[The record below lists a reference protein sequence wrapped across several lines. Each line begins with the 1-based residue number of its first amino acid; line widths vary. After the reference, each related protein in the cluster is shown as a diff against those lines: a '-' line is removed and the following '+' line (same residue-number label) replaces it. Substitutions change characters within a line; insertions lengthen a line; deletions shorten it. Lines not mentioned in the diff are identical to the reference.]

1 MAENDVS
8 WSFGGYDPG
17 RLRVCQRRRKR
28 SACSASLS
36 IVVLWAFEAF
46 RRPSEQR
53 NVIFCH
59 FAEASLPGRQRHAPA
74 SAPDRARAGQPLARC
89 LPAPARPSQKKGL
102 PANSGLAEE
111 QGPCRHAV
119 ASGASRPKADGP
131 LAPKRGPR
139 WHVCR
144 LRAHRASPCRRM
156 MFDKCSELGRQAASL
171 LWEGAW
177 RGAGPVGRIWRSKNR
192 RKAA

>member
-8 WSFGGYDPG
+8 WSFGGCDPG
-17 RLRVCQRRRKR
+17 HLRVCQRRRKR

-89 LPAPARPSQKKGL
+89 LPAPARPFQKKGL
-102 PANSGLAEE
+102 PVNGGLAEGQE
-111 QGPCRHAV
+111 LCRHAV
-119 ASGASRPKADGP
+119 ARGLPAPRPMVLWCRNEDPDGTCAGFESTGH
-131 LAPKRGPR
+131 L
-139 WHVCR
+139 HVG
-144 LRAHRASPCRRM
+144 
-156 MFDKCSELGRQAASL
+156 E
-171 LWEGAW
+171 
-177 RGAGPVGRIWRSKNR
+177 
-192 RKAA
+192 